1 MIQLVKPFWLRI
13 APQSQFKIQSIQ
25 EFYYALSL
33 PKTLKTS
40 LTLFLVSSS
49 LTASY
54 TGSLGTYNKRGS
66 ITKLQTLEVA
76 VLLLLVKKKR
86 PSLTSSHRW
95 ECADVPSNAG
105 WLMHLENHLAW

>member
-1 MIQLVKPFWLRI
+1 MIQLIKPFWLRI
-13 APQSQFKIQSIQ
+13 APQSQFKIESIQ

-33 PKTLKTS
+33 HKTPKTS
-40 LTLFLVSSS
+40 LILFFVSSS

-76 VLLLLVKKKR
+76 VLLLLVRRKDL
-86 PSLTSSHRW
+86 P
-95 ECADVPSNAG
+95 
-105 WLMHLENHLAW
+105 